1 MTTSRL
7 QPSVTSVRDVDGG
20 DDDGA
25 HNRHQTQRS
34 HTRDIPIRSQRS
46 NQVGDTTFR
55 NTKGS
60 NRMTGP
66 NKPERRLGRT
76 SNSDRRRR
84 TQTRADIPRS
94 LLG

>member
-20 DDDGA
+20 DDGA